1 MNDHRV
7 LVAYSSRHG
16 GTAEMA
22 EWIAAELAEA
32 GLPVD
37 TRDIA
42 AVDSL
47 DGYDAVVLGSG
58 APKTRVPACRRGLR
72 PGGMV

>member
-16 GTAEMA
+16 GTAVIS

-37 TRDIA
+37 TRDLA
-42 AVDSL
+42 AVDFRFHHLTAASSRM
-47 DGYDAVVLGSG
+47 D
-58 APKTRVPACRRGLR
+58 PARWN
-72 PGGMV
+72 GGPSAT